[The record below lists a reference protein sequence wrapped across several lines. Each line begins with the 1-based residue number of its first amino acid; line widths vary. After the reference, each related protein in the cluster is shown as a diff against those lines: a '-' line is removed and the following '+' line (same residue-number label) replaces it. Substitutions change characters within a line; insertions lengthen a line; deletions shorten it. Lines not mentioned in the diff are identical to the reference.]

1 MFNSDAWTAPHYAT
15 FWDLK
20 TRGDDAR
27 TWRSSSGVRM
37 YAVNIMQ
44 HSGTSNETLD
54 AYRGMA
60 EALAHIWRL
69 DGLAVAMSNYVA
81 TGADIGL
88 VKPYQPLI
96 RPMPGGRLTAPYTLN
111 AAWTEVQAAD
121 LGLTVHFEPG
131 NYSWTAS

>member
-1 MFNSDAWTAPHYAT
+1 
-15 FWDLK
+15 
-20 TRGDDAR
+20 
-27 TWRSSSGVRM
+27 M

-44 HSGTSNETLD
+44 YSGTAEPVLN

-69 DGLAVAMSNYVA
+69 DGLAVAMSNYNA

-88 VKPYQPLI
+88 VKPYPPLI

-111 AAWTEVQAAD
+111 GAWTEVQAAD
-121 LGLTVHFEPG
+121 LGLAVHFEPG